1 MTSQDKWLLGLRI
14 FLLMYFLVAAFM
26 TATALDDNGV
36 RAPLLTL
43 TGGAVIIVVL
53 FPVKITTVE
62 NVSISAGTTL
72 GTAIAAI
79 GGAGAWFLDATTGQT
94 DTEYLIFLTTFVLL
108 VSYLFISLIVF
119 ALTLYNLSKDR

>member
-1 MTSQDKWLLGLRI
+1 MTNQDKWLLGLRI
-14 FLLMYFLVAAFM
+14 IVLLYFLAAALM
-26 TATALDDNGV
+26 TAVVLDDNGV

-53 FPVKITTVE
+53 FPIKVTTIE

-79 GGAGAWFLDATTGQT
+79 GGAGTWFLDATKGET
-94 DTEYLIFLTTFVLL
+94 DIEFLIFQITLALL
-108 VSYLFISLIVF
+108 AVYLFISLIIF
-119 ALTLYNLSKDR
+119 ALTIYNLLKSR